1 MMLWNRTNRRKR
13 EKPAAPPAEPLTPLA
28 LTWLLV
34 ALALAVAP
42 HARELSVWLTV
53 LFVAIL
59 GWRWFLARR
68 GQPLPARWLLLPVA
82 VLAGAGV
89 LIDYRTLFGRDAG
102 VALLTAMTA
111 CKLLETRELRDGVVL
126 VFLGYLLVMSNLLY
140 SQEIPMIAYL
150 FAVVLLM
157 LAAQVMIHR
166 QHAGLGALAPLRLSG
181 KMALQAVPVMVI
193 LFVLFPRIPGP
204 LWGLPK
210 DAYKG
215 RTGLSE
221 EMMPG
226 SVSELSKSDAVA
238 FRARFAG
245 LTPPPNRLYWRGPVL
260 WNFDGRRWTSGDG
273 RPANV
278 PIPFTSE
285 GAAVEY
291 SVILEPSN
299 RIWLFALDLPAL
311 LPPRAA
317 MTPSFLLLR
326 DQPVNEVYRY
336 DMRSYPTYR
345 TGDLTEA
352 EKTRALRLPP
362 RGNPRARTLAAEW
375 RERDARPEAL
385 VNAALL
391 LFREQ
396 AFYYTLTPPLLN
408 VDSVDDFLFRT
419 RRGFCE
425 HYTSAFVFLM
435 RAAGV
440 PARVVTGY
448 QGGERN
454 TFGDYLIVRQSDAH
468 AWAEVW
474 LEGRGWTRVDPTG
487 AVAPNRIQEGLY
499 AAVAD
504 PDALPFLVRRGGA
517 SEWLRQL
524 AMSWDSLNN
533 SWNEWVLAYGPD
545 RQKEFLSGLGFGPVD
560 WADMTVA
567 MTVALGG
574 FALLVAGFRWRS
586 HLPRD
591 PVARAYLRFCARLA
605 RRGLARNPQE
615 GPLAFAERVAV
626 SRPEIAMSVR
636 EIGQLYAKLRYGPT
650 VSPIEVRQ
658 LWRLVRR
665 FRA

>member
-1 MMLWNRTNRRKR
+1 M
-13 EKPAAPPAEPLTPLA
+13 TPLA

-278 PIPFTSE
+278 PIPFAPE

-419 RRGFCE
+419 RQWLLRALHQRVRVSDAGGGSAGAGGDRLSGRGAQ
-425 HYTSAFVFLM
+425 HLRRLPHRPAVRRPRLG
-435 RAAGV
+435 RGLVGRAGV
-440 PARVVTGY
+440 DAGRPDGGGGAEPDPRRAVCRRGRSRCAAVPGPARRRQRMAAATGDELGFPE
-448 QGGERN
+448 QFLERMGLGLRPRPAEGVFIGPRLRSGGLGRHDGGDDGGVGRVRLCWSPDSGGEAI
-454 TFGDYLIVRQSDAH
+454 FH
-468 AWAEVW
+468 A
-474 LEGRGWTRVDPTG
+474 TRWP
-487 AVAPNRIQEGLY
+487 APICGS
-499 AAVAD
+499 APGS
-504 PDALPFLVRRGGA
+504 PDAGWRATPRK
-517 SEWLRQL
+517 
-524 AMSWDSLNN
+524 D
-533 SWNEWVLAYGPD
+533 
-545 RQKEFLSGLGFGPVD
+545 
-560 WADMTVA
+560 
-567 MTVALGG
+567 
-574 FALLVAGFRWRS
+574 RWRS
-586 HLPRD
+586 PSGWPSAGR
-591 PVARAYLRFCARLA
+591 RSRCRFEKSANSTRNCATVR
-605 RRGLARNPQE
+605 P
-615 GPLAFAERVAV
+615 
-626 SRPEIAMSVR
+626 SR
-636 EIGQLYAKLRYGPT
+636 
-650 VSPIEVRQ
+650 PIEVRQ